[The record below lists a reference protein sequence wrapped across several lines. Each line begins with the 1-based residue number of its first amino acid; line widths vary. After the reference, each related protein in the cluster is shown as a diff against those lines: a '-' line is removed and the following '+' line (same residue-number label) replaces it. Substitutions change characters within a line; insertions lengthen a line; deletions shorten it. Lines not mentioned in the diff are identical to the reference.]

1 MHRRESRA
9 SIDIATA
16 ERSPSQAFL
25 KTVERQQREDLDAAP
40 AKNRK
45 QRNDLDAAPAKQR
58 KPAPRRLKWTRQ
70 IEILQNQLK
79 QEAKTKT
86 GWERQLHK
94 KAADALQQNLN
105 LRKLYIETGEGLGR
119 WKHMSTASGS
129 APRVRR
135 KRGQECKS
143 GEGTKNARNKDNN
156 ERGQCEPEWCPE
168 CNAPS
173 SQCNVWP

>member
-16 ERSPSQAFL
+16 ERSPRQEFT
-25 KTVERQQREDLDAAP
+25 KTVERQQIRKAL
-40 AKNRK
+40 KRK

-70 IEILQNQLK
+70 IEILQNHLK
-79 QEAKTKT
+79 QEAETKT

-94 KAADALQQNLN
+94 RAADALQQNLN

-135 KRGQECKS
+135 KRGQECES
-143 GEGTKNARNKDNN
+143 GKGTKKSRNKDTAV
-156 ERGQCEPEWCPE
+156 PEFCTE

-173 SQCNVWP
+173 SECNMWP

>member
-1 MHRRESRA
+1 MHRRESRD

-16 ERSPSQAFL
+16 ERSPRQEFI
-25 KTVERQQREDLDAAP
+25 KTVEQQQIRKAL
-40 AKNRK
+40 KRK
-45 QRNDLDAAPAKQR
+45 QRNDLDAAAAVGAQEPAPR
-58 KPAPRRLKWTRQ
+58 RPRRLKWTRQ
-70 IEILQNQLK
+70 IEILQSQLK
-79 QEAKTKT
+79 QEAETKT

-94 KAADALQQNLN
+94 RAADALQQNLN
-105 LRKLYIETGEGLGR
+105 LRKVYIETGEGVGR

-168 CNAPS
+168 CNAPR

>member
-1 MHRRESRA
+1 ME
-9 SIDIATA
+9 
-16 ERSPSQAFL
+16 
-25 KTVERQQREDLDAAP
+25 VERQQISKELKRRHRVHAAACGAQEAAP
-40 AKNRK
+40 R
-45 QRNDLDAAPAKQR
+45 R
-58 KPAPRRLKWTRQ
+58 PRRLKWTRQ
-70 IEILQNQLK
+70 IEILQNHLK
-79 QEAKTKT
+79 QEAETKT

-94 KAADALQQNLN
+94 RAADALQQNLN

>member
-16 ERSPSQAFL
+16 ERSPRQEFL
-25 KTVERQQREDLDAAP
+25 KTVERQ
-40 AKNRK
+40 
-45 QRNDLDAAPAKQR
+45 QRNDLDAAPAKKR

-70 IEILQNQLK
+70 IEILQNHLK
-79 QEAKTKT
+79 QEAETKT

-94 KAADALQQNLN
+94 RAADALQQNLN

-135 KRGQECKS
+135 KRGHECKS
-143 GEGTKNARNKDNN
+143 GEGTKNARNNDNN
-156 ERGQCEPEWCPE
+156 DRGQCEPEWCPE

>member
-16 ERSPSQAFL
+16 ERSPRQEFI
-25 KTVERQQREDLDAAP
+25 KTVERQ
-40 AKNRK
+40 
-45 QRNDLDAAPAKQR
+45 QRNDLDAAPAKKR
-58 KPAPRRLKWTRQ
+58 KPAPRHPRRLKWTRQ
-70 IEILQNQLK
+70 IEILQNHLK
-79 QEAKTKT
+79 QEAETKT

-94 KAADALQQNLN
+94 RAADALQQNLN

-143 GEGTKNARNKDNN
+143 GEGTKNARNKDNS

>member
-1 MHRRESRA
+1 MHRRESRD

-16 ERSPSQAFL
+16 ERSPRQEFI
-25 KTVERQQREDLDAAP
+25 KTVEQQQIRKAL
-40 AKNRK
+40 KRK
-45 QRNDLDAAPAKQR
+45 QRNDLDAAPAQKR
-58 KPAPRRLKWTRQ
+58 KPAPRHPRRLKWTRQ
-70 IEILQNQLK
+70 IEILQNKLK
-79 QEAKTKT
+79 QEAETKT

-94 KAADALQQNLN
+94 RAADALQQNLN
-105 LRKLYIETGEGLGR
+105 LRKLYIETGEGVGR

-143 GEGTKNARNKDNN
+143 GEGTKNARNKDNS

>member
-16 ERSPSQAFL
+16 ERSPRQEFI
-25 KTVERQQREDLDAAP
+25 KTVERQQIRKAL
-40 AKNRK
+40 KRK

-70 IEILQNQLK
+70 IEILQNHLK
-79 QEAKTKT
+79 QEAETKT

-94 KAADALQQNLN
+94 RAADALQQNLN

-135 KRGQECKS
+135 MSTASGSGS
-143 GEGTKNARNKDNN
+143 GEGTKNARNKDNT